1 MKVEADAAALLWA
14 HNENAFLK
22 CEPAGVPGSEVRGPV
37 EEPNPPP
44 RAVRWDVYDEGRA
57 TKLYVYMPC
66 YVAVGKYAQQ

>member
-44 RAVRWDVYDEGRA
+44 GLSAGTCT
-57 TKLYVYMPC
+57 TKGGPLNYTFICPAM
-66 YVAVGKYAQQ
+66 